1 VKSVNSRN
9 MMSRDEF
16 RSRDYT
22 ICRLSVFEQIRIT
35 AVGAGLCLTADYLFY
50 ENPLALLPMVP
61 FPFLYLKVCR
71 DRAVRKRKQELNY
84 QFRDALLSMS
94 AAVQAG
100 YSLENAIHACAK
112 DLGQIYRSDT
122 DIVQEFRYME
132 SQIRVSVP
140 AEELFRD
147 MGRRSGVEDIEN
159 FASVVTV
166 CRHMGGDMNAVIQK
180 CARMVADKIDVY
192 REIQTSIT
200 AKKAEQNIMSFMP
213 AGIILY
219 LKLTSPGFL
228 SPLYGNLFGILVMT
242 VCLAVYVF
250 AYWLGKRIVEIE
262 M

>member
-1 VKSVNSRN
+1 MKSANSRN
-9 MMSRDEF
+9 MMSSDEF
-16 RSRDYT
+16 RSRDYS
-22 ICRLSVFEQIRIT
+22 ICRMSVFEQIR
-35 AVGAGLCLTADYLFY
+35 AAAAGICLCLAADYLFY
-50 ENPLALLPMVP
+50 ENFLALLPMIP
-61 FPFLYLKVCR
+61 FPFLYLKMCR
-71 DRAVRKRKQELNY
+71 DRAVRKRRQELNY
-84 QFRDALLSMS
+84 QFRDALVSMS
-94 AAVQAG
+94 VAVQAG

-112 DLGQIYRSDT
+112 DLGQIYHAET

-147 MGRRSGVEDIEN
+147 MGRRSGVEDIQN

-166 CRHMGGDMNAVIQK
+166 CRHMGGDMSAVIQK
-180 CARMVADKIDVY
+180 CARMVADKIDVH
-192 REIQTSIT
+192 REIQTSIA

-242 VCLAVYVF
+242 VCLAVYAF
-250 AYWLGKRIVEIE
+250 AYWLGRKIVDIE